1 MSPQL
6 GMLAK
11 RSIFASLS
19 MEIGD
24 ASAASAAFRFRH
36 QDEYKGLT
44 GVHCSHDR
52 RARQ

>member
-19 MEIGD
+19 MEV
-24 ASAASAAFRFRH
+24 AALGGERSM
-36 QDEYKGLT
+36 
-44 GVHCSHDR
+44 S
-52 RARQ
+52 RQTSGWGRSPAESPLFS